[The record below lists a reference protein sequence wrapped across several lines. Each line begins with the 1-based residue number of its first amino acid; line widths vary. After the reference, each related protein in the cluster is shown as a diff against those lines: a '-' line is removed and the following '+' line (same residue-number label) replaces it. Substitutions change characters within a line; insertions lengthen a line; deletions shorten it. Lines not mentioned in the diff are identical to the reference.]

1 MNYIK
6 NSLFLFYISSHI
18 WTGTQATILNLRRM
32 YDCCSTGN
40 HFLFRSMQK
49 QIIFNLSA
57 CLNTIFVVCL
67 YFSFHCV
74 FTIIS
79 WIEQTK
85 KHRIDLRCTIN
96 VLINWPADRVFID
109 DTKWVCVCAKYK
121 INDWEYNLIT
131 SEWPHCD
138 RLSRIYY
145 YNMMMYCCW
154 LIFGSIQN
162 ECEESH
168 PMILLNTGECGLWDL
183 VQALVWTDITKF
195 IVFKMYAL
203 NIYIY
208 ITDMINWWRQ
218 CETPCQNLSLIWLY

>member
-1 MNYIK
+1 MLKNISNELNGCLGGIITASSINLTIQLFCFPRKICSVFVVVVFDSISSHHRHVAMNYIK
-6 NSLFLFYISSHI
+6 NSLFLFYVSSHI

-109 DTKWVCVCAKYK
+109 DTKWVCVCV
-121 INDWEYNLIT
+121 
-131 SEWPHCD
+131 
-138 RLSRIYY
+138 
-145 YNMMMYCCW
+145 
-154 LIFGSIQN
+154 QN
-162 ECEESH
+162 TKSMTE
-168 PMILLNTGECGLWDL
+168 NT
-183 VQALVWTDITKF
+183 I
-195 IVFKMYAL
+195 
-203 NIYIY
+203 
-208 ITDMINWWRQ
+208 
-218 CETPCQNLSLIWLY
+218 